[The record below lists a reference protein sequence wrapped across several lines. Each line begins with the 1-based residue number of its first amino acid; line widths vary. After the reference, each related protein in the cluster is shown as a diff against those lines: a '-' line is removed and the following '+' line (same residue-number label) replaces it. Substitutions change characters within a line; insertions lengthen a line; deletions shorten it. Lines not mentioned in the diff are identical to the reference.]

1 MKTVISAA
9 LAAFLSLAVPVAVM
23 AKSDSV
29 PKAESKTAEEVIDFA
44 KLFNNKLTDAKGKR
58 VKSESL
64 AKTKYVAVYFSAHW
78 CGPCRQFT
86 PELVKFTKENRKD
99 GNFEVVFISLDTSD
113 KAMLEYMKEAEMP
126 WGGMLGKGAKLKGI
140 NDGVT
145 GIPHLRVYEVAT
157 GKRVAAGQHD
167 AIATLKS
174 LIAAK

>member
-1 MKTVISAA
+1 MYESACERAVNTAPSRPDSCANHTDGVRHRIQPCRNSMKTVISAA

-113 KAMLEYMKEAEMP
+113 KAMLEYM
-126 WGGMLGKGAKLKGI
+126 
-140 NDGVT
+140 
-145 GIPHLRVYEVAT
+145 
-157 GKRVAAGQHD
+157 
-167 AIATLKS
+167 
-174 LIAAK
+174 